1 MRAKARNAIYARTLG
16 TSKKMEKLLTHITK
30 DINLTEI
37 EEALLISKV
46 KKRTYLKGQYI
57 LQAGDICRFQTFI
70 IAGKVRTFYLDN
82 NGNEHIIA
90 FGIENW
96 WVGDICSFATQT
108 PAEFN
113 TQCLEKTTVIQI
125 SHKNMERLYLE
136 IPKLER
142 YFRIII
148 QSAYG
153 SMSKRLVRNHSMSA
167 KERYL
172 LFMNSYPEIA
182 QRVPQYMIA
191 SYLGITKEFLSHL
204 RKQIAQE
211 AKS

>member
-1 MRAKARNAIYARTLG
+1 MN
-16 TSKKMEKLLTHITK
+16 KLLTHIKK
-30 DINLTEI
+30 DIKLTES
-37 EEALLISKV
+37 EEVILMSKV
-46 KKRTYLKGQYI
+46 KERIYLKGQYI

-70 IAGKVRTFYLDN
+70 IAGKVRTFHLDN
-82 NGNEHIIA
+82 NGNEHIIS

-125 SHKNMERLYLE
+125 SHENMERLYLE

-148 QSAYG
+148 QAFYG
-153 SMSKRLVRNHSMSA
+153 SMSKRVIRNHSMTA

-172 LFMNSYPEIA
+172 LFFNAYPEIA

-204 RKQIAQE
+204 RNQISKE

>member
-1 MRAKARNAIYARTLG
+1 MN
-16 TSKKMEKLLTHITK
+16 KLLTHIKK
-30 DINLTEI
+30 DIKLTES
-37 EEALLISKV
+37 EEVILMSKV
-46 KKRTYLKGQYI
+46 KERIYLKGQYI
-57 LQAGDICRFQTFI
+57 LQADDICRFQTFI

-82 NGNEHIIA
+82 NGNEHIIS

-125 SHKNMERLYLE
+125 SHENMERLYFE

-148 QSAYG
+148 QAAYG
-153 SMSKRLVRNHSMSA
+153 SMSKRVIRNHSMTA

-172 LFMNSYPEIA
+172 LFINTYPEIA

-204 RKQIAQE
+204 RNQISKE

>member
-1 MRAKARNAIYARTLG
+1 MN
-16 TSKKMEKLLTHITK
+16 KLITHIKK
-30 DINLTEI
+30 DISLTK
-37 EEALLISKV
+37 EEEDLLLSKV
-46 KKRTYLKGQYI
+46 NHRTYLKGQYI
-57 LQAGDICRFQTFI
+57 LQAGDICKFQTFI
-70 IAGKVRTFYLDN
+70 FSGKVRTFYLDN
-82 NGNEHIIA
+82 NGNEHIVA

-113 TQCLEKTTVIQI
+113 TQCLEKTTVVQI
-125 SHKNMERLYLE
+125 SHDNMEQLYSE

-148 QSAYG
+148 QAAYG
-153 SMSKRLVRNHSMSA
+153 NMSKRLVRNHSMSA

-172 LFMNSYPEIA
+172 QFINSYPEIA

-204 RKQIAQE
+204 RKQISE
-211 AKS
+211 EEKS

>member
-1 MRAKARNAIYARTLG
+1 MK
-16 TSKKMEKLLTHITK
+16 KLLTHITK

-37 EEALLISKV
+37 EVALLISKI

-57 LQAGDICRFQTFI
+57 LQSGDICKNQTFI
-70 IAGKVRTFYLDN
+70 LSGKVRTFYLDD
-82 NGNEHIIA
+82 NGNEHIVA
-90 FGIENW
+90 FGVENW
-96 WVGDICSFATQT
+96 WVGDISSFSTQT

-113 TQCLEKTTVIQI
+113 TQCLEKTTVAQI
-125 SHKNMERLYLE
+125 SYENMEGLYHK

-142 YFRIII
+142 YFRIMI

-153 SMSKRLVRNHSMSA
+153 NMSKRLVRNHSMSA

-172 LFMNSYPEIA
+172 LFINSYPEIV

-204 RKQIAQE
+204 RKQIAEE

>member
-1 MRAKARNAIYARTLG
+1 MK
-16 TSKKMEKLLTHITK
+16 ELLTHIKKGT
-30 DINLTEI
+30 DLTEA
-37 EEALLISKV
+37 EEALLLSKV
-46 KKRTYLKGQYI
+46 TQRTYLKGQYI
-57 LQAGDICRFQTFI
+57 LQSGDICKNQTFI
-70 IAGKVRTFYLDN
+70 LTGKVRTFYLDN
-82 NGNEHIIA
+82 NGNEHIVA

-113 TQCLEKTTVIQI
+113 TQCLEKTKVVQI
-125 SHKNMERLYLE
+125 SHTNMEELYHK

-153 SMSKRLVRNHSMSA
+153 NMSKRLVRNHSMSA

-172 LFMNSYPEIA
+172 LFINSYPEIA

-204 RKQIAQE
+204 RKQIAEE

>member
-1 MRAKARNAIYARTLG
+1 MI
-16 TSKKMEKLLTHITK
+16 KLLTHIKKGTK
-30 DINLTEI
+30 LTEA
-37 EEALLISKV
+37 EESLLLSKV
-46 KKRTYLKGQYI
+46 NQRTYLKGQYI
-57 LQAGDICRFQTFI
+57 LQSGDICKNQTFI
-70 IAGKVRTFYLDN
+70 ISGKVRTFYLDN

-108 PAEFN
+108 PAAYN
-113 TQCLEKTTVIQI
+113 TQCLEKTTVVQI
-125 SHKNMERLYLE
+125 SYTNMEELYQEL
-136 IPKLER
+136 PKLER

-153 SMSKRLVRNHSMSA
+153 NMSKRLIRNHSMPA

-172 LFMNSYPEIA
+172 LFINSYPEIA

-204 RKQIAQE
+204 RKQIAE
-211 AKS
+211 DAKS

>member
-1 MRAKARNAIYARTLG
+1 MN
-16 TSKKMEKLLTHITK
+16 KLLTHIKK
-30 DINLTEI
+30 DIKLTES
-37 EEALLISKV
+37 EEVILMSKV
-46 KKRTYLKGQYI
+46 KQRIYLKGQYI

-125 SHKNMERLYLE
+125 SHENMERLYFE

-148 QSAYG
+148 QAAYG
-153 SMSKRLVRNHSMSA
+153 SMSKRVIRNHSMTA

-172 LFMNSYPEIA
+172 LFINTYPEIA

-204 RKQIAQE
+204 RNQISKE

>member
-1 MRAKARNAIYARTLG
+1 MK
-16 TSKKMEKLLTHITK
+16 KLLIHIKK
-30 DINLTEI
+30 DIKLTES
-37 EEALLISKV
+37 EEHYLQSKV
-46 KKRTYLKGQYI
+46 VQRTFLKGQYI
-57 LQAGDICRFQTFI
+57 LQAGDVCKNQTFI
-70 IAGKVRTFYLDN
+70 YSGKVRTFYLDN

-96 WVGDICSFATQT
+96 WVGDICSFVTQT

-113 TQCLEKTTVIQI
+113 TQCLEKTTVVQI
-125 SHKNMERLYLE
+125 SYEDMEQLYDE

-148 QSAYG
+148 QTAYG
-153 SMSKRLVRNHSMSA
+153 NMSKRVIRNHSMTA

-172 LFMNSYPEIA
+172 LFINSFPETA

-191 SYLGITKEFLSHL
+191 SYLGITKEFLSNI
-204 RKQIAQE
+204 RKQISE
-211 AKS
+211 EIKS